1 MSVEDLTAVGPIEV
15 QHNLA
20 VVATLGIDNVG
31 GNGHHCPKGL
41 SMYDGA
47 LQEAT
52 LNVHP
57 DLYHRH
63 EDGYPTLD
71 ITDGTVRIDSIV
83 DAPFGYTVDVD
94 TAVFTPLAEWRP

>member
-1 MSVEDLTAVGPIEV
+1 
-15 QHNLA
+15 
-20 VVATLGIDNVG
+20 
-31 GNGHHCPKGL
+31 
-41 SMYDGA
+41 MYDGA